1 LAFCGETRGAA
12 AAVAGRRERNE
23 RKDEGSQRWGWDEGS
38 CAKWLA
44 GFFRKNSKDLEFLL
58 LHVEINFTSRSY
70 M

>member
-1 LAFCGETRGAA
+1 
-12 AAVAGRRERNE
+12 VAGRRERNE